1 MHTRFDSIGNAQL
14 GQCDRHCAIIE
25 CLPGLCIMTADN
37 LAVAE
42 ALLHLRMEGGGDYW
56 DAGMIGC
63 GPDLLQVLKVDRS
76 SGTVAGALQLG
87 QALVDSWGP
96 IFGAEYVLPVLS
108 PCLAAPSL
116 SREQFRA
123 VFK

>member
-1 MHTRFDSIGNAQL
+1 M
-14 GQCDRHCAIIE
+14 
-25 CLPGLCIMTADN
+25 GLT
-37 LAVAE
+37 
-42 ALLHLRMEGGGDYW
+42 
-56 DAGMIGC
+56 
-63 GPDLLQVLKVDRS
+63 LLQVLKVDRS
-76 SGTVAGALQLG
+76 GGTVAGALQLG